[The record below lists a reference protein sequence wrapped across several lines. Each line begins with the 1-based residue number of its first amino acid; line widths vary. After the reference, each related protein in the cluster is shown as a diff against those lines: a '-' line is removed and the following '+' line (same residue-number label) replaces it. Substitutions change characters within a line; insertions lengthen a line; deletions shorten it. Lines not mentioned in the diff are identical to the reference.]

1 MLKLYQNIKRNVML
15 MLFAAYSINTA
26 AAANTKIPG
35 ASVLRAIVEG
45 FGGYFFLAFALAIIG
60 GVLAGILIL
69 VFSRDLKKAGITAVG
84 AFLAVI
90 IGMIFLEDIF
100 DITNIFLNAGDY
112 EI

>member
-1 MLKLYQNIKRNVML
+1 MYKLKNIRRNIMML
-15 MLFAAYSINTA
+15 LFAAYSINSA

-35 ASVLRAIVEG
+35 ASILRDIVEG

-60 GVLAGILIL
+60 GVLTGVLVLI
-69 VFSRDLKKAGITAVG
+69 FARDLKKAGQTAVG